1 MEMFDTKK
9 VSQITRSLA
18 KAGFVTA
25 LVVSVASVSWS
36 NTDHHLVV
44 LESLPL
50 EQIIETE
57 LQSKRFAEQIAA
69 YNGIAAVTTIIPGGT
84 TILIP
89 NPYLLGRDHGQVV
102 YSKGDVLHTQK
113 RVVANPPARGA
124 YVYKGDTFTTGE
136 DGFVSLKFSSG
147 SVVNLQPDSR
157 IAVRDI
163 NCVDETVNCV
173 IALHAEKGVID
184 SQVTP
189 RPADQPQIDYKIT
202 TPFLSAAVRGTAFYV
217 TVDKDSDRIGVTEG
231 LVSAS
236 VDNNANEL
244 PKGKGLLVEENVEPE
259 VVDLLEAPELIAA
272 TSDAI
277 YSDEDVVRWNPLEDA
292 QRYRL
297 TIAEDESLSTPIRTS
312 ETQRSGAFLPDGL
325 PPGEFYLS
333 VAGIDNQEF
342 IGLPSAIRFNH
353 AAIDDQ
359 EQLELEIIRAGDEV
373 TISPVEFSGSVE
385 IHISEG
391 FDIPMGG
398 RRLISTLSDGLTF
411 ELDPA
416 SEWVIRARKVF
427 SNNSVS
433 VYSNQYRLQSEK

>member
-1 MEMFDTKK
+1 MY
-9 VSQITRSLA
+9 
-18 KAGFVTA
+18 
-25 LVVSVASVSWS
+25 
-36 NTDHHLVV
+36 
-44 LESLPL
+44 
-50 EQIIETE
+50 
-57 LQSKRFAEQIAA
+57 KRQ
-69 YNGIAAVTTIIPGGT
+69 
-84 TILIP
+84 
-89 NPYLLGRDHGQVV
+89 
-102 YSKGDVLHTQK
+102 
-113 RVVANPPARGA
+113 
-124 YVYKGDTFTTGE
+124 
-136 DGFVSLKFSSG
+136 
-147 SVVNLQPDSR
+147 
-157 IAVRDI
+157 
-163 NCVDETVNCV
+163 
-173 IALHAEKGVID
+173 ID